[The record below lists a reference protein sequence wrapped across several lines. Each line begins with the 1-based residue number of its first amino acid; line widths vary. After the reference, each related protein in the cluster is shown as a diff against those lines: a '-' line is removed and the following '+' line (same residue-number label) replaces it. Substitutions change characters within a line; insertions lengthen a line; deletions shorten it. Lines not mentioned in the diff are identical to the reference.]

1 MFDFTTE
8 TFSSLISIFS
18 AVIGLGYP
26 VLLQSIQRIDEQ
38 YCSVRLAY
46 RFQQEI
52 SFKFFQFILFSNII
66 ISILSPFVIYL
77 LPVDFSNYVVSV
89 QTVFILALLLC
100 SFNLFNIIRIYY
112 YPKDLITRLEKSSE
126 ELKPKDINLLQE
138 DENNKYVNEQAYTDA
153 LTGVANKA
161 AYKEYVDKLDKRAA
175 DEKIKYAVVVMDIN
189 NLKKINDN
197 FGHEFGDMLIRDAS
211 RLIQKGFKDHIVYRI
226 GGDEFVIIIEQAEKA
241 ICDELLRNFDDG
253 IVVFNKNNTKYEQK
267 IQIARGIAFYEP
279 DCIDSFASVFREADH
294 AMYENKVM
302 QKSMQTAPP
311 AAGQS

>member
-1 MFDFTTE
+1 MA
-8 TFSSLISIFS
+8 SLIFL
-18 AVIGLGYP
+18 IGFNWE
-26 VLLQSIQRIDEQ
+26 LQEF
-38 YCSVRLAY
+38 LAII
-46 RFQQEI
+46 QQEREWRI
-52 SFKFFQFILFSNII
+52 FMAQHEKF
-66 ISILSPFVIYL
+66 YL
-77 LPVDFSNYVVSV
+77 NGTWQLKKADE
-89 QTVFILALLLC
+89 TLLC
-100 SFNLFNIIRIYY
+100 PVEIPGSVLSG
-112 YPKDLITRLEKSSE
+112 LTEHGLLED
-126 ELKPKDINLLQE
+126 PF
-138 DENNKYVNEQAYTDA
+138 YRMNEQAYTDA

>member
-1 MFDFTTE
+1 M
-8 TFSSLISIFS
+8 
-18 AVIGLGYP
+18 
-26 VLLQSIQRIDEQ
+26 
-38 YCSVRLAY
+38 
-46 RFQQEI
+46 
-52 SFKFFQFILFSNII
+52 
-66 ISILSPFVIYL
+66 
-77 LPVDFSNYVVSV
+77 
-89 QTVFILALLLC
+89 
-100 SFNLFNIIRIYY
+100 
-112 YPKDLITRLEKSSE
+112 
-126 ELKPKDINLLQE
+126 
-138 DENNKYVNEQAYTDA
+138 NEQAYTDA

-302 QKSMQTAPP
+302 QKSMQTALPGCGTVLGNKNRWRIKKW
-311 AAGQS
+311 AMIKRWHGKNC

>member
-1 MFDFTTE
+1 MVNH
-8 TFSSLISIFS
+8 LRH
-18 AVIGLGYP
+18 Y
-26 VLLQSIQRIDEQ
+26 ID
-38 YCSVRLAY
+38 
-46 RFQQEI
+46 
-52 SFKFFQFILFSNII
+52 
-66 ISILSPFVIYL
+66 
-77 LPVDFSNYVVSV
+77 
-89 QTVFILALLLC
+89 
-100 SFNLFNIIRIYY
+100 
-112 YPKDLITRLEKSSE
+112 
-126 ELKPKDINLLQE
+126 
-138 DENNKYVNEQAYTDA
+138 YVNEQAYTDA

-311 AAGQS
+311 AAGQF